1 MIRAA
6 RQWLRYVLFVAI
18 AAFAAGGLFMM
29 LRPSPVDVEVAPV
42 ERGLLR
48 VTLDEQAETRSHD
61 RFVITAPVA
70 GRVLRSELHEGDSV
84 TEGQTI
90 AELEPAPVGER
101 EQRELEAR
109 LASARELLHEA
120 EHRLALAQEGLTYA
134 QRERTRTESLVAR
147 GLAAQQA
154 LDQAATL
161 QGLAEQQAGAAR
173 HRVAS
178 AAADVEAIRAELI
191 STRSGGSQSNVTLK
205 IRAPVTGRVLRL
217 PEKSDRVVNSGAS
230 LAVIGDVSH
239 LEVLIEMLS
248 TDAVKVRVGMPV
260 LLDGWGDDRVLHARI
275 TVVEPYAFTKVSA
288 LGVEEKRTNVIADF
302 TESPEPLGDGYRLQ
316 AHVVTY
322 SADDAIK
329 ASAGALFPCGAEW
342 CVFAVEG
349 GHARTR
355 RVLVGHRTPEYFEV
369 KDGLAIGTQVVC
381 YPPNDLADGSRVSV
395 SRRPSGRAR

>member
-1 MIRAA
+1 MIRAT

-18 AAFAAGGLFMM
+18 AALAAGGLWLL

-70 GRVLRSELHEGDSV
+70 GRVLRLELHEGDAV
-84 TEGQTI
+84 TAGQTI

-101 EQRELEAR
+101 ELRELEAR
-109 LASARELLHEA
+109 LASARELQHEA
-120 EHRLALAQEGLTYA
+120 EHRLARAQEALTYT
-134 QRERTRTESLVAR
+134 QRERARTETLVAR

-161 QGLAEQQAGAAR
+161 QSVAEQETGAAR

-191 STRSGGSQSNVTLK
+191 STRSGISQSPAILK
-205 IRAPVTGRVLRL
+205 IRAPVPGRVLRL
-217 PEKSDRVVNSGAS
+217 PEKSDRVVSSGAS
-230 LAVIGDVSH
+230 LAVIGDLSH

-248 TDAVKVRVGMPV
+248 TDAVKVRAGMPV
-260 LLDGWGDDRVLHARI
+260 LLDGWGGDRVLHARVA
-275 TVVEPYAFTKVSA
+275 VVEPYAFTKVSA

-302 TESPEPLGDGYRLQ
+302 IESPAPLGDGYRLQ
-316 AHVVTY
+316 AHVVTF
-322 SADDAIK
+322 SAEGAVK
-329 ASAGALFPCGAEW
+329 APAGALFPCGERW

-349 GHARTR
+349 GRARIR
-355 RVLVGHRTPEYFEV
+355 PVLVGHRTSEFFEV
-369 KDGLAIGTQVVC
+369 RDGVTVGTEVVC
-381 YPPNDLADGSRVSV
+381 YPPNDLADGSRVRP
-395 SRRPSGRAR
+395 SRRTTP

>member
-1 MIRAA
+1 MISTP
-6 RQWLRYVLFVAI
+6 RQWRYLLFVMIGAL
-18 AAFAAGGLFMM
+18 AAGGLWML

-42 ERGLLR
+42 EHGLLR

-70 GRVLRSELHEGDSV
+70 GRVLRLELHEGDDV
-84 TEGQTI
+84 AEGQTI
-90 AELEPAPVGER
+90 AELEPAPIGER
-101 EQRELEAR
+101 ELRELEAR
-109 LASARELLHEA
+109 LASARESLHEA
-120 EHRLALAQEGLTYA
+120 EHRLALTHEGLTYA
-134 QRERTRTESLVAR
+134 QRERARTESLVAR

-161 QGLAEQQAGAAR
+161 QSMAEQQTDAAR

-191 STRSGGSQSNVTLK
+191 STRSGPSQSPAILK
-205 IRAPVTGRVLRL
+205 ISAPVAGRVLRL

-230 LAVIGDVSH
+230 LAVLGDVSH

-248 TDAVKVRVGMPV
+248 TDAVKVNVGMPV
-260 LLDGWGDDRVLHARI
+260 LLDGWGGDRVLHARVA
-275 TVVEPYAFTKVSA
+275 VVEPYAFTKVSA
-288 LGVEEKRTNVIADF
+288 LGVEEKRTNVIAEF
-302 TESPEPLGDGYRLQ
+302 LESSAPLGDGYRLQ

-322 SADDAIK
+322 SADGAVK
-329 ASAGALFPCGAEW
+329 APAGALFQCGEAW
-342 CVFAVEG
+342 CAFAVEG
-349 GHARTR
+349 GRARIR

-369 KDGLAIGTQVVC
+369 KDGLAVGTQVVC

-395 SRRPSGRAR
+395 SWRPSGRVQ

>member
-1 MIRAA
+1 MIPAA
-6 RQWLRYVLFVAI
+6 RHWLRYVLIAAI
-18 AAFAAGGLFMM
+18 AALAAGGLWLL

-70 GRVLRSELHEGDSV
+70 GRVLRLELHEGDAV
-84 TEGQTI
+84 TAGETI

-101 EQRELEAR
+101 ELQELEAR
-109 LASARELLHEA
+109 LASARELQHEA
-120 EHRLALAQEGLTYA
+120 EHRLARAQEALTYA
-134 QRERTRTESLVAR
+134 QRERARTESLAAR

-161 QGLAEQQAGAAR
+161 QSVAEQETGAAT

-191 STRSGGSQSNVTLK
+191 STRSGTSQSPAILK
-205 IRAPVTGRVLRL
+205 IRAPVAGRVLRL
-217 PEKSDRVVNSGAS
+217 PEKSDRVVSSGAS
-230 LAVIGDVSH
+230 LAVIGDLSH

-260 LLDGWGDDRVLHARI
+260 LLDGWGGDRVLHARVA
-275 TVVEPYAFTKVSA
+275 VVEPYAFTKVSA

-302 TESPEPLGDGYRLQ
+302 IESPAPLGDGYRLQ

-322 SADDAIK
+322 SAEGAVK
-329 ASAGALFPCGAEW
+329 APAGALFPCGERW

-349 GHARTR
+349 GRARLR
-355 RVLVGHRTPEYFEV
+355 PVLVGHRTSEFFEV
-369 KDGLAIGTQVVC
+369 SGGLALGTEVVC
-381 YPPNDLADGSRVSV
+381 YPPNDLAEGSRVRP
-395 SRRPSGRAR
+395 SRRTTP

>member
-1 MIRAA
+1 MIPAA
-6 RQWLRYVLFVAI
+6 RRRLRYALLVAI
-18 AAFAAGGLFMM
+18 AALAAGGLWLL

-70 GRVLRSELHEGDSV
+70 GRVRRLELHEGDSV

-101 EQRELEAR
+101 ELRELEAR

-120 EHRLALAQEGLTYA
+120 EHRLALAQEGLTYT
-134 QRERTRTESLVAR
+134 QRERARTQSLVAR

-161 QGLAEQQAGAAR
+161 QGLAEQETGAAQ

-178 AAADVEAIRAELI
+178 AAADVEAVRAELI
-191 STRSGGSQSNVTLK
+191 ATRSGASQSPAILK
-205 IRAPVTGRVLRL
+205 IRAPVAGSVLGL
-217 PEKSDRVVNSGAS
+217 PEKSDRVVSSGAS

-248 TDAVKVRVGMPV
+248 TDAVKVKVGMPV
-260 LLDGWGDDRVLHARI
+260 LLDGWGGDRVLHARVA
-275 TVVEPYAFTKVSA
+275 VVEPYAFTKVSA

-302 TESPEPLGDGYRLQ
+302 IESPAPLGDGYRLQ

-322 SADDAIK
+322 SADGTVK
-329 ASAGALFPCGAEW
+329 APAGALFPCGQGW
-342 CVFAVEG
+342 CVFAVEAG
-349 GHARTR
+349 RARLR
-355 RVLVGHRTPEYFEV
+355 RVVVGHRTPEFFEV
-369 KDGLAIGTQVVC
+369 RDGLAVGTQVVC
-381 YPPNDLADGSRVSV
+381 YPPNDLADGVRVRP
-395 SRRPSGRAR
+395 SRRTNS

>member
-1 MIRAA
+1 MIPAA
-6 RQWLRYVLFVAI
+6 RQWLRYALFVAI
-18 AAFAAGGLFMM
+18 GALAAGALWLL
-29 LRPSPVDVEVAPV
+29 LRPSPVDVEVGLV

-70 GRVLRSELHEGDSV
+70 GRILRLELHEGDAV
-84 TEGQTI
+84 TAGQTI

-101 EQRELEAR
+101 ELRELEAR

-120 EHRLALAQEGLTYA
+120 EHRLARAQEAFTYA
-134 QRERTRTESLVAR
+134 QRERARTESLVAR

-161 QGLAEQQAGAAR
+161 QSVAEQETGAAG

-178 AAADVEAIRAELI
+178 ATADVEAIRAELI
-191 STRSGGSQSNVTLK
+191 STRSGASQSAPILK
-205 IRAPVTGRVLRL
+205 IRAPVGGRVLRL
-217 PEKSDRVVNSGAS
+217 PEKSDRVVSSGAS

-260 LLDGWGDDRVLHARI
+260 LLDGWGGDRVLQARVA
-275 TVVEPYAFTKVSA
+275 VVEPYAFTKVSA

-302 TESPEPLGDGYRLQ
+302 IESPAPLGDGYRLQ

-322 SADDAIK
+322 SADGAVK
-329 ASAGALFPCGAEW
+329 APAGALFACGEGW
-342 CVFAVEG
+342 CVFGVEG
-349 GHARTR
+349 GRARIR
-355 RVLVGHRTPEYFEV
+355 RVMVGHRTPEFFEV
-369 KDGLAIGTQVVC
+369 QDGLAVGTQVIC
-381 YPPNDLADGSRVSV
+381 YPPNDLADGSRVRP
-395 SRRPSGRAR
+395 SRRTSL